1 MSILSRIL
9 EKRGIKSPNE
19 LDSEEKKT
27 FESWEKVLSK
37 KEEVTIED
45 VKKFCKR
52 QCEIIEGKWKD
63 YEMPQSKKAEMLPY
77 FVVYRTLSS
86 IIDSPDVEKEQL
98 EKYLNQLLN

>member
-9 EKRGIKSPNE
+9 QKRGIKSFNE
-19 LDSEEKKT
+19 LENEEKKT
-27 FESWEKVLSK
+27 FESWEKILSK
-37 KEEVTIED
+37 NTEVTLQDIR
-45 VKKFCKR
+45 KFCQT
-52 QCEIIEGKWKD
+52 QCSIIEGKWKD